1 MPATGPF
8 SHGRPPLVR
17 HGIGGGGPQV
27 CMLVATAESCGG
39 HRTQRAFVNMNSER
53 PDEPRSTRRRIPPAV
68 PWACLAVWLA
78 AVAFIP
84 DPRPLSAPEVAVKA
98 VRSVSGRSEPVAR
111 AVASVALR
119 GVAFGLLG
127 VLTSWALSGV
137 GLRASLPLGV
147 AVAAALAVLAQG
159 VNYGHFPAAEQLKV
173 SLPTAAAGAL
183 VGLAARRSGVALAA
197 LAVLVVG
204 LYLWGT
210 STRISDDLDAAAAL
224 TVQHVLAQEG
234 DIRDGDDGFAD
245 AVRVAFAF
253 AEDNSHRTDPVQ
265 ANKAA
270 VLALGIIFGDE
281 KVAKVAR
288 RDVDPEWQEPIGVL
302 RQRVTLR
309 GRSDSP
315 RHFWVSAAL
324 LVLTD
329 ETRATAVGTGKELMD
344 STPGGSGFSFTDL
357 AANRAGILFALAATR
372 TAESATATQRA
383 VVGDDL
389 RGDDYC
395 PEIADLPEG
404 LSRDRFQAEYG
415 GLAGD
420 RTREVLADIDR
431 RMATRPVL
439 QAGR

>member
-1 MPATGPF
+1 MADQAPPV
-8 SHGRPPLVR
+8 GRP
-17 HGIGGGGPQV
+17 
-27 CMLVATAESCGG
+27 T
-39 HRTQRAFVNMNSER
+39 
-53 PDEPRSTRRRIPPAV
+53 PRRVHPAV
-68 PWACLAVWLA
+68 PWACVAVWLA

-84 DPRPLSAPEVAVKA
+84 DPRPLSAPEVVVKA
-98 VRSVSGRSEPVAR
+98 VRSVTGRSEPIAR

-127 VLTSWALSGV
+127 VLTSWALSGY
-137 GLRASLPLGV
+137 GLRLAVPLGV
-147 AVAAALAVLAQG
+147 ALAAALAVLAQW

-173 SLPTAAAGAL
+173 SLPSAAAGAL
-183 VGLAARRSGVALAA
+183 VGLAAHRSWLALAA

-210 STRISDDLDAAAAL
+210 STRISDDLDAAAGL
-224 TVQHVLAQEG
+224 TVQHVLAHEG

-288 RDVDPEWQEPIGVL
+288 REVDPEWRERIGVL
-302 RQRVTLR
+302 RERVTLR

-329 ETRATAVGTGKELMD
+329 ETRAAAVGTGKELMD

-372 TAESATATQRA
+372 SAESAVATQGLVA
-383 VVGDDL
+383 GGL
-389 RGDDYC
+389 GGDDYC

-431 RMATRPVL
+431 RMTTRPVL